1 MEFTVAVFI
10 GIVIV
15 FGFVKKVPVFDT
27 FLQGAKGGFEIVY
40 NIAPTIIGIIVAVT
54 MLKSS
59 GAMELLCNL
68 VSPLAQRLGFPAEI
82 VPMAVLRPVS
92 GSGSTALLNQ
102 VFSDFGPD
110 SLAGR
115 VASVM
120 AGSTETTFY
129 AVSLYFGSVGIKNIR
144 NTLYAGLFADFT
156 ALVFAVLTVRLMY

>member
-68 VSPLAQRLGFPAEI
+68 VSPLAQKLGFPAEI

-144 NTLYAGLFADFT
+144 NTL
-156 ALVFAVLTVRLMY
+156 